1 MSTGEI
7 FFLKFEIFFLE
18 LRLLR
23 FSRSSFKINYLE
35 ITNDELSNDILS
47 DFSLLLSCH
56 FLNTYGLR
64 NHKTCIYLCAIK
76 CHSLPVPMY
85 SFVIWGVLGIAQAW
99 FEGHLWFYFHF
110 HFTNVDFY
118 SSIVKKCYNFS
129 RNKSALYVV

>member
-35 ITNDELSNDILS
+35 ITNDELSNDILI
-47 DFSLLLSCH
+47 DFSCFLSCH
-56 FLNTYGLR
+56 ILITYLR
-64 NHKTCIYLCAIK
+64 NHRTCIYLCAIK
-76 CHSLPVPMY
+76 CHSLPVPLY
-85 SFVIWGVLGIAQAW
+85 SFGEVLGIARAW
-99 FEGHLWFYFHF
+99 FEGYPWFYFHFQFHF

-118 SSIVKKCYNFS
+118 SSIVKKC
-129 RNKSALYVV
+129 